1 MTLDKLER
9 LMQHNQGI
17 NPPHSLDFVF
27 NHSYG
32 RKYTDALPFF
42 AEIRRLIDQ
51 DIRRKAVEYGTAY

>member
-1 MTLDKLER
+1 
-9 LMQHNQGI
+9 MQHNQGI